1 MVLEYL
7 ESWTGNNEPCL
18 LSYMKIQTCDSKSS
32 EGEIGGMINREFD
45 DKEDTLLSCFQFL
58 KRGFKVQKSA
68 LKRLTIL
75 SP

>member
-1 MVLEYL
+1 M
-7 ESWTGNNEPCL
+7 N
-18 LSYMKIQTCDSKSS
+18 S
-32 EGEIGGMINREFD
+32 EGEIGGMINREFEG
-45 DKEDTLLSCFQFL
+45 KEDTLLSCFQFL